1 MHELLLHA
9 SVPAYRQKQ
18 VLNILAGIAAM
29 QPQTFHERHL
39 VYKPTRQANRVPTQ
53 VGGSQAV
60 KSQGNTVQATMQGDL
75 FFLHV
80 VEDLAEEAESER
92 GGDEGKA
99 SEDDAMD
106 GIDGGETTD
115 TGAGLEEKKTSSITT
130 TAVSNGAE
138 FKPTT
143 STTKRTLQIRDIPEA
158 GNRRPVTSRFM
169 ADIPIS
175 GNVDAF
181 MSAMEYKQISTHHLR
196 GHRFAHNSISLL
208 LFQSL
213 MPSSDSTASPTLV
226 ALDPGSYILQASVR
240 VVDGTKPD
248 QMGCGVKELI
258 ALKEMLKGSVELEMA
273 ERMALDTRV
282 R

>member
-115 TGAGLEEKKTSSITT
+115 TGAGLEEKVCWKLSWCFPNEILGLLCHAQFLLRFLPLTD
-130 TAVSNGAE
+130 GLHR
-138 FKPTT
+138 KPH
-143 STTKRTLQIRDIPEA
+143 Q
-158 GNRRPVTSRFM
+158 
-169 ADIPIS
+169 
-175 GNVDAF
+175 
-181 MSAMEYKQISTHHLR
+181 
-196 GHRFAHNSISLL
+196 
-208 LFQSL
+208 
-213 MPSSDSTASPTLV
+213 
-226 ALDPGSYILQASVR
+226 
-240 VVDGTKPD
+240 
-248 QMGCGVKELI
+248 
-258 ALKEMLKGSVELEMA
+258 
-273 ERMALDTRV
+273 
-282 R
+282 